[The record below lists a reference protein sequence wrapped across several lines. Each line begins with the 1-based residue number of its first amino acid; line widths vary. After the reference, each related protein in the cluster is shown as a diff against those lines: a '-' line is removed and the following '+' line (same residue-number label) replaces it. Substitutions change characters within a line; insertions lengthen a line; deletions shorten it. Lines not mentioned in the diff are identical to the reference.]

1 MGTFLR
7 KKGSHDRASSPV
19 FYTGCVFFEKIR
31 VKEGRK
37 KGKKRE
43 GMEGVWEG
51 KGGFS
56 AWSGSRERVDYYAQG
71 RHGEV

>member
-37 KGKKRE
+37 KGKKR
-43 GMEGVWEG
+43 GVVGG
-51 KGGFS
+51 KGVSELEG
-56 AWSGSRERVDYYAQG
+56 GGKRE
-71 RHGEV
+71 